1 MRIEHPCSICHD
13 RPATLRAVPAEL
25 TLRELP
31 EGSPVGPN
39 ELVARHAPE
48 KDVFVCEGCFQANA
62 PRFAVA
68 FDIDARTAAIR
79 QGSEEP

>member
-1 MRIEHPCSICHD
+1 MRNEHRCSICHD

-31 EGSPVGPN
+31 EGSAVGPN
-39 ELVARHAPE
+39 ELVVRHAPE
-48 KDVFVCEGCFQANA
+48 EDVFVCEGCFMSNA

-68 FDIDARTAAIR
+68 FELDARTASIP
-79 QGSEEP
+79 QGSEES